1 MLRGVLLYNQGKGKH
16 LKQGGQGND
25 KRRND
30 DGRDVRGNG
39 SRVGRPLRMGAKR
52 ICG

>member
-1 MLRGVLLYNQGKGKH
+1 MFRGVLLYNQGKGKH
-16 LKQGGQGND
+16 LKGGQGND

-30 DGRDVRGNG
+30 DGRNDVRGYG

-52 ICG
+52 VCG